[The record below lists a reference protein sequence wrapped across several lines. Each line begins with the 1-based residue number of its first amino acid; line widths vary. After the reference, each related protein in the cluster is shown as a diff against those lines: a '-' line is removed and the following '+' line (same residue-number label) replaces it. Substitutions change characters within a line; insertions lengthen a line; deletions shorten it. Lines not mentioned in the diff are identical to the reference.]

1 MFSFSCCHLNQEL
14 QDKSTKNLPKHI
26 QKYFYIKYIIFK
38 NIILICNYI
47 SKIYNFIKVEVSF
60 YKEKI
65 KIQKFLGMLT
75 GNWKNTCQSSN
86 FNLRVDRGVEVR
98 LRKELKLHFG
108 LSALFKP
115 PEVSTFRHLSQA
127 QPSTYLLLRHN
138 AMTKTPLVVPS
149 LQ

>member
-1 MFSFSCCHLNQEL
+1 M
-14 QDKSTKNLPKHI
+14 
-26 QKYFYIKYIIFK
+26 
-38 NIILICNYI
+38 
-47 SKIYNFIKVEVSF
+47 SF

-149 LQ
+149 L